1 MKKHATTAALLAAV
15 GLTLASCGGNAG
27 GGGQGDMQG
36 MDHGGS
42 GGDAQ
47 ASRQAPQETTGGG
60 MAGMDHGGM
69 AGMDQGETGS
79 EGMAARSRQMVMPN
93 GEYSD
98 AAFVDSMVPHHEG
111 AVEMAEVGLDN
122 AEHDQIRR
130 LSRDIIDSQQAEIET
145 FGRLREGI
153 GGPTMEMS
161 EEDMSAMGMMED
173 PQQLA
178 NEDPFDRAFID
189 NMTPHHESAV
199 AMAEVALRE
208 TENPEIRQIAGDI
221 VAAQEREISQMKR
234 WREDW
239 YPEG

>member
-1 MKKHATTAALLAAV
+1 MKKHTTAALLAAV
-15 GLTLASCGGNAG
+15 GLTLASCGTNAG
-27 GGGQGDMQG
+27 GGDQGDMQG

-42 GGDAQ
+42 GGGQ
-47 ASRQAPQETTGGG
+47 ASQQAPREETTGGG
-60 MAGMDHGGM
+60 MAGMDHGSM
-69 AGMDQGETGS
+69 EGMDHGGGGSGE
-79 EGMAARSRQMVMPN
+79 MAAMSREMVMPN

-111 AVEMAEVGLDN
+111 AVEMAEVGLEN
-122 AEHDQIRR
+122 AEHEEIRQ
-130 LSRDIIDSQQAEIET
+130 LSQDIIDSQQAEIEA
-145 FGRLREGI
+145 FGRIREGI
-153 GGPTMEMS
+153 EGPTMEMS

-208 TENPEIRQIAGDI
+208 TDDSEIREIANDI
-221 VAAQEREISQMKR
+221 VGAQEREIAQMER
-234 WREDW
+234 WRQDW
-239 YPEG
+239 YPQG